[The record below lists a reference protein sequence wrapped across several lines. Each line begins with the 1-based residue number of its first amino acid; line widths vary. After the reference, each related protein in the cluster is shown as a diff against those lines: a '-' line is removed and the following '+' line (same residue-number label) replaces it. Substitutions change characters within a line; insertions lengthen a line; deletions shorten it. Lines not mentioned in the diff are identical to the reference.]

1 MSNFKLKYTL
11 IGACMVAT
19 ATLLTSG
26 ACAQT
31 NVDTGVK
38 PGDDFFA
45 YANSGWLRSTEIPAG
60 KERWGARNEIDELT
74 RRQVAALVDDAAAA
88 PAGSPARKVADFRA
102 AYLNESAIEARGLAP
117 IKPLL
122 DRIDRINDKPA
133 LVRALGSGL
142 AADVDPLNWGVFNSS
157 HLLGL
162 SVEPGIRGE
171 KTYVA
176 FLLQGGLGLPDR
188 EHYVSDAPKMKALR
202 ARYQEYIARML
213 ALAGHQGASERAEA
227 VMALETAIA
236 HTHATKEASAD
247 EDKNVVNLWSRADF
261 AREAPALDWTAF
273 FAAAGLSKQQSFVV
287 WQPSAVR
294 GAAVLVASRPL
305 DVWQDYMR
313 FRIIDRYAEVLPR
326 AFAEPAFALHGA
338 EVSGQAQQAPRTQ
351 RAMEATQQAMGEA
364 IGRMYAERHFPPETK
379 AYVKAIAESV
389 IHAFGRRLETVGWMT
404 PASKAQARAK
414 LKALYFGLGYPEKWQ
429 DYSDL
434 TIDPLDAVGNLRR
447 VAGRNYGMALAR
459 LGQPVDKTEWWMTPQ
474 TVGAV
479 LLFQQNAYNFPAAL
493 LQAPKFDPEASM
505 AANYG
510 AIGAIVGHEVC
521 HFVDNL
527 GADYD
532 AQGRKTRWWTAE
544 DMRQYQVAFEPL
556 VQQFSGYRPFPDMA
570 IDGKLT
576 LTENIADLCGLA
588 AAFDAYRLSL
598 GDRDDNTASV
608 RESDRQ
614 FFIGFARSW
623 RSKIREDALRKQ
635 VATNDHAPEAYR
647 IATVRNLDAWYEA
660 FDVRPGQ
667 RLYLE
672 PAARVRVW

>member
-1 MSNFKLKYTL
+1 MSKNTM
-11 IGACMVAT
+11 IGTGMLAA
-19 ATLLTSG
+19 ATLWTSV
-26 ACAQT
+26 ACAQA
-31 NVDTGVK
+31 NVDTGIH
-38 PGDDFFA
+38 PGDDFYA
-45 YANSGWLRSTEIPAG
+45 YANGSWLRSTEIPAG
-60 KERWGARNEIDELT
+60 KERWGARNEIDERT
-74 RRQVAALVDDAAAA
+74 RQQVAALLDEAIAA
-88 PAGSPARKVADFRA
+88 PAGSPARKVADFHA
-102 AYLNESAIEARGLAP
+102 AYLNEGAIEARSLSP

-122 DRIDRINDKPA
+122 DRIDRIRDKPA
-133 LVRALGSGL
+133 LIRALGSGL

-157 HLLGL
+157 HLFGL

-188 EHYVSDAPKMKALR
+188 EYYVSDSPRMQALR

-213 ALAGHQGASERAEA
+213 ALAGHQGASQRAAA

-236 HTHATKEASAD
+236 RTHATREASAD
-247 EDKNVVNLWSRADF
+247 EDRNAANLWTRADF
-261 AREAPALDWTAF
+261 ARAAPAMDWTAF
-273 FAAAGLSKQQSFVV
+273 FAAAGLSKQQAFVV
-287 WQPSAVR
+287 WQPSAVT
-294 GAAVLVASRPL
+294 GAAVLVASQPL
-305 DVWQDYMR
+305 EAWMDYLR
-313 FRIIDRYAEVLPR
+313 FHVIDRYADVLPR
-326 AFAEPAFALHGA
+326 TFAEPAFALHGA
-338 EVSGQAQQAPRTQ
+338 QVSGLAQPAPRAQ
-351 RAMEATQQAMGEA
+351 RAMDATQQAMGEA
-364 IGRMYAERHFPPETK
+364 LGRMYVERHFPPETK
-379 AYVKAIAESV
+379 AYVRAIAEDV
-389 IHAFGRRLETVGWMT
+389 ISAFGRRIDTVTWMS
-404 PASKAQARAK
+404 PASKALARAK

-434 TIDPLDAVGNLRR
+434 AIDPLDAVGNLRR
-447 VAGRNYGMALAR
+447 VAGRNYSRALGR

-479 LLFQQNAYNFPAAL
+479 LVFQQNAYNFPAAL
-493 LQAPKFDPEASM
+493 LQAPKFDPAASD

-521 HFVDNL
+521 HFVDSL

-532 AQGRKTRWWTAE
+532 AQGRKARWWTEQDAK
-544 DMRQYQVAFEPL
+544 QYQAAYEPL

-588 AAFDAYRLSL
+588 AAFDAYRLRL
-598 GDRDDNTASV
+598 GDRDDDTASV

-614 FFIGFARSW
+614 FFIGYARSW
-623 RSKIREDALRKQ
+623 RSKIGEDALRKQ
-635 VATNDHAPEAYR
+635 VATNDHAPEGYR
-647 IATVRNLDAWYEA
+647 IATVRNIDAWYAA
-660 FDVRPGQ
+660 FDVRPGH